1 MQLVFATNNAHKIK
15 EVAQILGDKISVLS
29 LKDIKCFEELP
40 ETQPTIP
47 GNAIQKAEFVRKK
60 YKVACFSEDTGLE
73 IDALHGEPGV
83 HTAYYAGA
91 QRSANDNMQLVLTKL
106 GATKKRAARFRTV
119 IALMME
125 DTMYVF
131 EGIVEGKIALAPRG
145 TKGFGYD
152 PIFIPKGFR
161 RTFAEMNDN
170 EKNMI
175 SHRARAVAKLVDFLG
190 KL

>member
-15 EVAQILGDKISVLS
+15 EVAQILGNKISVLS
-29 LKDIKCFEELP
+29 LKDIQCFEELP

-47 GNAIQKAEFVRKK
+47 GNAIQKAEFVSKK

-91 QRSANDNMQLVLTKL
+91 QRSAADNMQLVLTKL

-119 IALMME
+119 IALVMN

-170 EKNMI
+170 EKNTI